1 MHLIL
6 RLQLGMFPL
15 TGKTIVFDTFPDP
28 SDTWEIIETIGK
40 GTYGKVFK
48 VLNKKNDSKAAVKI
62 LDPIYDIDEEI
73 EVEYNILRALSDHE
87 NVVKFYGMYYKRNAR
102 NKHQL
107 WLVLELCNGGSV
119 TDLAKGLLKRGE
131 RMSEPIIAYILHEA
145 LMGLKHLHNNRTIHR
160 DIKGNNILLTT
171 EGGIKLVDF
180 GVSAQLTSTCLRRN
194 TSVGTPFW
202 MAPEVIACEQQ
213 LDSSYD
219 VRCDVWSLGIT
230 AIELGDGNPPLT
242 DLHPMRALF
251 KIPRSPPPK
260 LHQPELWTETFN
272 DFIAKC
278 LIKDFELRPTV
289 SELLEHPFIKQIQGK
304 EKALQKQLMEL
315 IDLHQQ
321 MGTIER
327 TRHERIHTKK
337 DQYMKGMSNLDSTDD
352 LAALEVLDEST
363 VTEQLQTRYSKEQ
376 IYTYVGDILIA
387 VNPFQTL
394 DIYSSEHSKLY
405 VGAKL
410 IANPPHIFAVADIA
424 YQAMITYNSDQCIVI
439 SGESGA
445 GKTES
450 THFLVEQLT
459 VLGKTNN
466 RMLQEKI
473 LQVNNLLEAF
483 GNACTVINNNS
494 SRFGKYLEMRFTSG
508 GTVMGAQISEYLLE
522 KSRVIHQA
530 PGEKNFHI
538 FYYIYAGLAQKDKLA
553 HYKLS
558 KGQPPRYLQD
568 EKITMKEIVNNFFY
582 KSQFEAL
589 EQCFKVIGFTVEEL
603 GNIYSILAA
612 ILNVGNIEFTSVVTE
627 HQTDKSNIINFAIL
641 ENAASLLSIQTD
653 ELQEALTCHCVVTR
667 GETIVRPNTVEKATD
682 VRDATAKALYG
693 RLFSWIVNRINAL
706 LKPETFL
713 SDADNNV
720 DKGTDIGILD
730 IFGFENFKRNSFE
743 QLCINIAN
751 EQIQFYFNQHIFA
764 WEQNEYLN
772 EGVDAR
778 LVEYEDNQPLL
789 DMFLQKPMGLLAL
802 LDEESRFPQATDQT
816 LVGKFEDNL
825 KSSYFWRPKRVD
837 LSFGINHYA
846 GKVLYNASGF
856 LAKNRDTL
864 PADIVLLLKSSDNK
878 ITRQVVAHPLTESG
892 NLTRSKSK
900 GATVPRVR
908 TPQRSVN
915 HSKVDTGESGNAPRE
930 ATNMKTQT
938 VASYFR
944 YSLMDLLSKMVSGL
958 PHFVRC
964 IKPNNDRQAKKF
976 DQEKVLVQLRYTGV
990 LETAR
995 IRRQGFSHRILF
1007 ANFIERYY
1015 LLAFKSTEEP
1025 PVNPEMCI
1033 VILKKVKLT
1042 NWVIGKTKVFLKY
1055 YHVEQ
1060 LNLMVKELLDRVV
1073 LMQAY
1078 VKGWLGAKRYRRLQ
1092 EKRQQ
1097 SAVAIQSAYRGHK
1110 VRKDIAAEKQELEES
1125 IIKLQAAARGYLSRK
1140 VIREMLEEQNKAA
1153 VKIQAHYRGHMD
1165 RKALKEPIIHD
1176 AKNLHEKQ
1184 YSRSDVNGKEMHGD
1198 SAKRSPQNDG
1208 SQKSAGSQKRELKV
1222 PSGQATSATNAE
1234 GDEDNAAKVIQSN
1247 FRGHQERKHLEN
1259 EGKLPEQR
1267 KNIGKSPQEYHEKV
1281 HPKNRARNEMPGK
1294 TVERGKTINESLQP
1308 RKETLSDK
1316 GSGIQPGTAKGDEDQ
1331 AAVKI
1336 QSNYRGFKERKQIQE
1351 CTIKE
1356 GEMVANFSKQIAK
1369 RSSEFLIAQKK
1380 LNDVIASH
1388 YLTSMSQD
1396 RQSVNKQSNGSSL
1409 SQQSQPGPNKV
1420 SEQKQQRTPRR
1431 TQPPKTVNTPEDNTY
1446 YNIIHRSVQDGKRR
1460 PRRDSQVKLLD
1471 EDDRYYGE
1479 IAPGDSTTKDN
1490 TKTTGKI
1497 SSSQPRSTNPT
1508 HSNSTSILQEE
1519 IQDEDNPYDYR
1530 KLLRKTSQRNRLIEP
1545 C

>member
-1 MHLIL
+1 MQGEWIRISGEHPS
-6 RLQLGMFPL
+6 RLQ
-15 TGKTIVFDTFPDP
+15 
-28 SDTWEIIETIGK
+28 
-40 GTYGKVFK
+40 
-48 VLNKKNDSKAAVKI
+48 
-62 LDPIYDIDEEI
+62 
-73 EVEYNILRALSDHE
+73 R
-87 NVVKFYGMYYKRNAR
+87 
-102 NKHQL
+102 
-107 WLVLELCNGGSV
+107 
-119 TDLAKGLLKRGE
+119 
-131 RMSEPIIAYILHEA
+131 
-145 LMGLKHLHNNRTIHR
+145 
-160 DIKGNNILLTT
+160 
-171 EGGIKLVDF
+171 
-180 GVSAQLTSTCLRRN
+180 
-194 TSVGTPFW
+194 
-202 MAPEVIACEQQ
+202 
-213 LDSSYD
+213 
-219 VRCDVWSLGIT
+219 
-230 AIELGDGNPPLT
+230 
-242 DLHPMRALF
+242 
-251 KIPRSPPPK
+251 
-260 LHQPELWTETFN
+260 
-272 DFIAKC
+272 C

-289 SELLEHPFIKQIQGK
+289 SELLEHPFIRQVQGK

-321 MGTIER
+321 MGAIEK

-337 DQYMKGMSNLDSTDD
+337 DQYMKGMSNLDSIDD
-352 LAALEVLDEST
+352 LATLEVLDEST
-363 VTEQLQTRYSKEQ
+363 VTEQLKKRYSKEQ

-387 VNPFQTL
+387 VNPFQKL

-405 VGAKL
+405 VGAKQT
-410 IANPPHIFAVADIA
+410 ANPPHIFAVADIA
-424 YQAMITYNSDQCIVI
+424 YQAMITYNSDQ
-439 SGESGA
+439 
-445 GKTES
+445 
-450 THFLVEQLT
+450 
-459 VLGKTNN
+459 TNN

-538 FYYIYAGLAQKDKLA
+538 FYYIYAGLAQKNKLA

-568 EKITMKEIVNNFFY
+568 EKITMIEEIVNNFFY
-582 KSQFEAL
+582 KAQFEAL

-612 ILNVGNIEFTSVVTE
+612 ILNIGNIEFTSVVTE
-627 HQTDKSNIINFAIL
+627 HQTDKSNIVNFAVL
-641 ENAASLLSIQTD
+641 ENTSSLLSIQTD
-653 ELQEALTCHCVVTR
+653 ELQEALTSHCVVTR

-693 RLFSWIVNRINAL
+693 RLFSWIVNRINTL

-713 SDADNNV
+713 SDAENNV
-720 DKGTDIGILD
+720 DKGTYIGILD

-789 DMFLQKPMGLLAL
+789 DMFLQKPLGLLSL

-816 LVGKFEDNL
+816 LVGFLFASENAKTLNL
-825 KSSYFWRPKRVD
+825 LALVSQCFPDCVAVSDTSWSLVAECKAAPVPITYT
-837 LSFGINHYA
+837 GE
-846 GKVLYNASGF
+846 VLYNASGF

-878 ITRQVVAHPLTESG
+878 ITRQVVTHPLTKSG

-900 GATVPRVR
+900 RATVPRVR
-908 TPQRSVN
+908 TPQRSMN
-915 HSKVDTGESGNAPRE
+915 HSKTCHQEKRQLLDPFKKSAPHNNLRHSFHQSQTQDDNGESGNPPRE

-944 YSLMDLLSKMVSGL
+944 MVGGL

-995 IRRQGFSHRILF
+995 IRRQGYSHRILF

-1015 LLAFKSTEEP
+1015 LLAFKSVEEP
-1025 PVNPEMCI
+1025 PVNPEICI
-1033 VILKKVKLT
+1033 AILKKAKLD
-1042 NWVIGKTKVFLKY
+1042 NWVLGKTKVFLKY
-1055 YHVEQ
+1055 YHVEL
-1060 LNLMVKELLDRVV
+1060 LNLMVKELLDRIV

-1097 SAVAIQSAYRGHK
+1097 SAIAIQS
-1110 VRKDIAAEKQELEES
+1110 
-1125 IIKLQAAARGYLSRK
+1125 AARGYLSRK
-1140 VIREMLEEQNKAA
+1140 VYKEMLEEQNNAA
-1153 VKIQAHYRGHMD
+1153 VKIQAHYRGYKD
-1165 RKALKEPIIHD
+1165 RKVLNKPI
-1176 AKNLHEKQ
+1176 
-1184 YSRSDVNGKEMHGD
+1184 
-1198 SAKRSPQNDG
+1198 
-1208 SQKSAGSQKRELKV
+1208 QKRVL
-1222 PSGQATSATNAE
+1222 SGQAANATNAE
-1234 GDEDNAAKVIQSN
+1234 DDEDKAAKVIQSN
-1247 FRGHQERKHLEN
+1247 YRGHRERKHLER
-1259 EGKLPEQR
+1259 EGKLPDR
-1267 KNIGKSPQEYHEKV
+1267 GKNIGNSAQQSQEKV
-1281 HPKNRARNEMPGK
+1281 QAMNREGNGLQGNKVPGK
-1294 TVERGKTINESLQP
+1294 TTERGKAINEPHQP
-1308 RKETLSDK
+1308 QKEILASEESEK
-1316 GSGIQPGTAKGDEDQ
+1316 GSTVQPGTAKGDKEQ

-1351 CTIKE
+1351 CTERE
-1356 GEMVANFSKQIAK
+1356 GEMFANFSKEIAK
-1369 RSSEFLIAQKK
+1369 RSDEFLIAQKK
-1380 LNDVIASH
+1380 LNDVISSH
-1388 YLTSMSQD
+1388 YLTSKTQD
-1396 RQSVNKQSNGSSL
+1396 LQLVNKQSNGSPL

-1420 SEQKQQRTPRR
+1420 RDQKQQRTPRR
-1431 TQPPKTVNTPEDNTY
+1431 TQPPKTVNTPESSTY

-1460 PRRDSQVKLLD
+1460 PRKDSQVKLLD

-1479 IAPGDSTTKDN
+1479 ITPGDSTSKDN
-1490 TKTTGKI
+1490 TKTTGRI
-1497 SSSQPRSTNPT
+1497 PSSQPRSTNPA
-1508 HSNSTSILQEE
+1508 HSNRTSVPQEE
-1519 IQDEDNPYDYR
+1519 VQDEDNPYDYR

-1545 C
+1545 YQETFLQRRPSSSRLPSPSPLFAAFRCKVTEIQINLCFRERVIKPGVLFSRSIRTSSDGVARSSAITQLYQLRALKERNKIGSVSSTQDSPSHTPPRLGAV